1 MIQLI
6 HEAAEYLAPRVRRT
20 PIEPS
25 PGLSEALGAPVF
37 LKLEMLQITGSF
49 KLRGAWFRL
58 SRLREEERTRGV
70 VTCSAGNHGK
80 AIAHAAQQLGVRAT
94 IFVPSTVDGA
104 KLAGMR
110 SLGAEVVVA
119 RARGYDG
126 AEIEAR
132 AEASSSGRPFVSAF
146 DEPEIIAGNGGS
158 LGLELLD
165 QLPQL
170 RTVIAPVSGGGL
182 AAGLAL
188 ALEHGAP
195 AAALIGCQHRESP
208 SLALSLERGEPVTAM
223 PAIDTLAG
231 GIEGGIGRSTFAI
244 LQHRIA
250 RVALVGEEAILQATR
265 WLLDRHQYLVEPS
278 GAAVVA
284 ACLEGRIGPVEG
296 PVAVVLSGR
305 NMAVES
311 LERVLRLPPG
321 SDPRGCARGRAV

>member
-1 MIQLI
+1 MSTASPVGIDLIQ
-6 HEAAEYLAPRVRRT
+6 EAAAYLAPRVRRT

-25 PGLSEALGAPVF
+25 PRLSGILGVPVF

-58 SRLREEERTRGV
+58 SRLRDDERQRGV

-80 AIAHAAQQLGVRAT
+80 AVAYAARELGVPAT
-94 IFVPSTVDGA
+94 IFVPCTVDGA

-110 SLGAEVVVA
+110 ALGAEVVLA
-119 RARGYDG
+119 RARGYDE
-126 AEIEAR
+126 AELEAR
-132 AEASSSGRPFVSAF
+132 AEATRSRRPFVSAF

-195 AAALIGCQHRESP
+195 GATLIGCQHRDSP
-208 SLALSLERGEPVTAM
+208 SLALSLERGKAVTSM

-231 GIEGGIGRSTFAI
+231 GIEGGIGLSTFSI

-250 RVALVGEEAILQATR
+250 RAALVGEASILRATR
-265 WLLDRHQYLVEPS
+265 WLLEHHQYLVEPS

-284 ACLEGRIGPVEG
+284 AVLEGEIGEVEG
-296 PVAVVLSGR
+296 PVAVVVSGR
-305 NMAVES
+305 NLAVES
-311 LERVLRLPPG
+311 LARVL
-321 SDPRGCARGRAV
+321 ARDDQP